1 MNIVIVAGGL
11 GTRFKSLSV
20 IPKILLPLPSEDSI
34 LKHNLKIFEGNDI
47 TVIVNLKFY
56 AMLENYVQINN
67 LKNVHVIGTD
77 NCNGSYNTIMSC
89 YPSVP
94 KKDVLFVWSDLILE
108 RRFQEVDTSKNQV
121 FTYGG
126 AYRYRFTNSTVQ
138 HADNYDGNVPGI
150 YFIKDLDKT
159 LTIPLNTFDNFDLI
173 DAINYKTGVEK
184 FEECELLNSL
194 VEFRDLETY
203 TEIMHASIPA
213 VNLTRFFNEIRH
225 DENDPSMLV
234 KTAIDDNYVKIIQRE
249 FNWYKTLKKLNLLYK
264 VVPETSDEM
273 VNERSFKMKF
283 LDGYCTLNN
292 FRKCASDLDSISQ
305 VYFRIF
311 EYIEDLSSNR
321 INVPIE
327 TFKEDLQL
335 ELVDKVIDR
344 CNKIKYMLV
353 NYVESDL
360 KNTLDKAFNEIWSKY
375 KNTNYIEYGF
385 CHGDLNGSN
394 IMVNPTNHDVKFI
407 DPRGYFGNTKLYG
420 WIPYEYAKLR
430 YSLNGY
436 DDFNTKPQVY
446 TIDEPKLDEFVLSN
460 SFISDKLD
468 TREMKILVGIIY
480 VALAG
485 YISQDICKANIAYE
499 YGMKLLKELY

>member
-1 MNIVIVAGGL
+1 MNVVIVAGGL

-20 IPKILLPLPSEDSI
+20 IPKLLLPLPGEDSI

-47 TVIVNLKFY
+47 TVIINLKFY
-56 AMLENYVQINN
+56 GMLENYVKINN
-67 LKNVHVIGTD
+67 LTNVHVIGTD

-108 RRFQEVDTSKNQV
+108 RKFQEVDTSKNQV

-126 AYRYRFTNSTVQ
+126 AYRYRFSNSKVE

-159 LTIPLNTFDNFDLI
+159 LTIPLNTYDNFDLI
-173 DAINYKTGVEK
+173 DAIDYKSTFEQ
-184 FEECELLNSL
+184 FEECELANSL
-194 VEFRDLETY
+194 IEFRDLETY
-203 TEIMHASIPA
+203 TSIMHSSIECK
-213 VNLTRFFNEIRH
+213 NLTRFFNELRK
-225 DENDPSMLV
+225 DDNDPNTLI
-234 KTAIDDNYVKIIQRE
+234 KTAIDDNYIKIIQRE
-249 FNWYKTLKKLNLLYK
+249 FNWYKTLKKLDLHHK
-264 VVPETSDEM
+264 IVPNTANEM
-273 VNERSFKMKF
+273 ENERSFKMQY
-283 LDGYCTLNN
+283 LDGYCTLNS
-292 FRKCASDLDSISQ
+292 FRKSTYLEQINV
-305 VYFRIF
+305 VYRKIF
-311 EYIEDLSSNR
+311 NYLEDLSSNT

-327 TFKEDLQL
+327 VFKEDLQL

-353 NYVESDL
+353 NYKEEEL
-360 KNTLDKAFNEIWSKY
+360 KEILTKAFNEIWSEYKDEKY
-375 KNTNYIEYGF
+375 IQYGF

-394 IMVNPTNHDVKFI
+394 IMVNPTTLDVKFI

-436 DDFNTKPQVY
+436 DDFNTMAQVY
-446 TIDEPKLDEFVLSN
+446 TVDEPKVNYFVLSEDA
-460 SFISDKLD
+460 ISEKLD
-468 TREMKILVGIIY
+468 NRLMKILVGIIY
-480 VALAG
+480 IALAG

-499 YGMKLLKELY
+499 YGMKLLKNLY